1 MSEEKSAAKAEE
13 KPKPAA
19 KASLGAAG
27 ESSDPAVQSL
37 LAHRLIAE
45 SNDDKKA
52 IDDIDKALG
61 ELGVTV

>member
-1 MSEEKSAAKAEE
+1 MSYEKSKAEE

-19 KASLGAAG
+19 KPPLGAAG

-45 SNDDKKA
+45 SNGDKSA